1 MAKTPSD
8 VPVEPGMPQLDFT
21 TFPNQMFWLFVTI
34 VAIYFVLSKI
44 ALPRIGAVL
53 SDRQDTIE
61 HDLARAEELKQMAED
76 AEKAYNKALADARIE
91 ANNIINDTKL
101 EMKAELGRKIAD
113 ADLQIAERAKESE
126 QKLND
131 IKAKAKSSIL
141 DVANEIAIDIVV
153 KVSPGPIDEKLIM
166 KSVSQKVTE

>member
-1 MAKTPSD
+1 
-8 VPVEPGMPQLDFT
+8 MPRT
-21 TFPNQMFWLFVTI
+21 
-34 VAIYFVLSKI
+34 
-44 ALPRIGAVL
+44 
-53 SDRQDTIE
+53 
-61 HDLARAEELKQMAED
+61 
-76 AEKAYNKALADARIE
+76 AYNKALADARIE

-141 DVANEIAIDIVV
+141 DVANEIAIDIVA
-153 KVSPGPIDEKLIM
+153 KVSPGPIDEKLII
-166 KSVSQKVTE
+166 KSVNQKVTE

>member
-34 VAIYFVLSKI
+34 VAIYFILSKI

-61 HDLARAEELKQMAED
+61 HDIARAEELKQMAED
-76 AEKAYNKALADARIE
+76 AETAYNKALADARIE
-91 ANNIINDTKL
+91 ANTIINDTKL
-101 EMKAELGRKIAD
+101 EMKAE
-113 ADLQIAERAKESE
+113 
-126 QKLND
+126 
-131 IKAKAKSSIL
+131 
-141 DVANEIAIDIVV
+141 
-153 KVSPGPIDEKLIM
+153 
-166 KSVSQKVTE
+166 

>member
-91 ANNIINDTKL
+91 AQICKLLNVRKKVNRSSTILRLKLKVVFLMLLTKL
-101 EMKAELGRKIAD
+101 
-113 ADLQIAERAKESE
+113 Q
-126 QKLND
+126 
-131 IKAKAKSSIL
+131 
-141 DVANEIAIDIVV
+141 
-153 KVSPGPIDEKLIM
+153 LI
-166 KSVSQKVTE
+166 

>member
-34 VAIYFVLSKI
+34 VAIYFILSKI

-61 HDLARAEELKQMAED
+61 HDIARAEELKQMAED
-76 AEKAYNKALADARIE
+76 AETAYNKALADARIE
-91 ANNIINDTKL
+91 ANNIVNNTKL
-101 EMKAELGRKIAD
+101 EMKAELARKIAD
-113 ADLQIAERAKESE
+113 ADLQIADRAKESE
-126 QKLND
+126 QKLNN

-141 DVANEIAIDIVV
+141 DVANEIAIDIVS
-153 KVSPGPIDEKLIM
+153 KVSPGHIDEKLIIE
-166 KSVSQKVTE
+166 SVNQKVTG